1 MVFTQKQVDKLK
13 ELRRKF
19 KGRAVHGEDGTV
31 ANVDEIYFD
40 MDRESLVV
48 VSEQRGTLLKLDCSA
63 CGKMIAMERLEKLL
77 NES

>member
-1 MVFTQKQVDKLK
+1 MVFTQKQVEKLK

-19 KGRAVHGEDGTV
+19 KGRAVHVEDGTV

-48 VSEQRGTLLKLDCSA
+48 VSEQWGTLLELDCSA
-63 CGKMIAMERLEKLL
+63 CGKTLAMERLEKLL